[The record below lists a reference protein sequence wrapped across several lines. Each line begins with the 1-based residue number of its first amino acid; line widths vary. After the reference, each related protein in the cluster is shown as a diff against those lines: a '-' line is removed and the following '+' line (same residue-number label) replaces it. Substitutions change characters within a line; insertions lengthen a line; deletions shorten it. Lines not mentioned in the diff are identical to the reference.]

1 MRATASSRSGTTGA
15 SPVTRPAVG
24 MVGAA
29 VRATVA
35 PRQVPGAGAGS
46 HGTYR
51 MPPRGGGWPWSL
63 PAVRWQHVAAEA
75 VRAAGSIDV
84 ALLSVCEAWSML
96 GSGCPKSRRGG
107 DLAGPVHRGGAAA
120 RDRVLAGEG
129 TLGTPPTSD
138 PERRLSASRVFGSP
152 DCPLNYPES
161 GPDNSASLGN
171 EAPKQRSLI
180 KLPFNVRRLSGSS
193 SRTRRGYR
201 RRGWR

>member
-1 MRATASSRSGTTGA
+1 
-15 SPVTRPAVG
+15 
-24 MVGAA
+24 
-29 VRATVA
+29 
-35 PRQVPGAGAGS
+35 
-46 HGTYR
+46 
-51 MPPRGGGWPWSL
+51 
-63 PAVRWQHVAAEA
+63 
-75 VRAAGSIDV
+75 
-84 ALLSVCEAWSML
+84 ML

-171 EAPKQRSLI
+171 EAPKQRSLN
-180 KLPFNVRRLSGSS
+180 L
-193 SRTRRGYR
+193 TRFG
-201 RRGWR
+201 GASISV

>member
-107 DLAGPVHRGGAAA
+107 DLAGPVHRGGGP
-120 RDRVLAGEG
+120 LATESS
-129 TLGTPPTSD
+129 PAKA
-138 PERRLSASRVFGSP
+138 LSAPRPPLIPNAGFRPHGYP
-152 DCPLNYPES
+152 DHPI
-161 GPDNSASLGN
+161 A
-171 EAPKQRSLI
+171 RSI
-180 KLPFNVRRLSGSS
+180 IRRAVRIIRLHWGMK
-193 SRTRRGYR
+193 RRNNAR
-201 RRGWR
+201 